1 MAYRHAKVREDNDA
15 VDCPATKEHFPA
27 PTPHCITGAME
38 IGAKTRWGEYAVAAA
53 LLAVAMACRFA
64 LDQVLPGRLPFITF
78 FPAIIATAYLCSFR
92 TSILVLLISTILG
105 AYSFS
110 PPIEQGALYRAL
122 AGGVFL
128 LVGGVMIYLVNEL
141 KTAREQSLRHEE
153 QLELINR
160 ELKHRLKNLFTISA
174 SICTQTIK
182 SGAPPDEMARAVTG
196 RIHAIASAQDTLSV
210 TSSVGADV
218 ASLSKTMLSNLAPGP
233 DKLVLSGPPTVLP
246 PDVTTPFA
254 LVLHELGTNSLK
266 YGAWSDNGR
275 VEASWAAADGML
287 TFNWQEMDG
296 PHVAPP
302 IREGL
307 GSGLIKRGLP
317 SAKVEQDFKPDGLR
331 CRIEL
336 PLYARRGD

>member
-1 MAYRHAKVREDNDA
+1 
-15 VDCPATKEHFPA
+15 
-27 PTPHCITGAME
+27 ME
-38 IGAKTRWGEYAVAAA
+38 IGAKTRWGEYAVAGAI
-53 LLAVAMACRFA
+53 LAVAMACRFA

-78 FPAIIATAYLCSFR
+78 FPAIVATAFLCSLQ
-92 TSILVLLISTILG
+92 TSTVVLLISTVLG
-105 AYSFS
+105 AYAFS

-128 LVGGVMIYLVNEL
+128 LVGGVMIYLVGEL
-141 KTAREQSLRHEE
+141 KRARERSHRHEE

-182 SGAPPDEMARAVTG
+182 SGAPPEEMARAVAG

-218 ASLSKTMLSNLAPGP
+218 ASLSKMLLTHLAPGP
-233 DKLVLSGPPTVLP
+233 DKLLLSGPPAVLP
-246 PDVTTPFA
+246 ADVTTPFA

-275 VEASWAAADGML
+275 VEATWAVADGLL
-287 TFNWQEMDG
+287 TYNWHEMDG

-307 GSGLIKRGLP
+307 GSALIKRGLP
-317 SAKVEQDFKPDGLR
+317 TATVEHDLKPEGLQ

-336 PLYARRGD
+336 PLTARA